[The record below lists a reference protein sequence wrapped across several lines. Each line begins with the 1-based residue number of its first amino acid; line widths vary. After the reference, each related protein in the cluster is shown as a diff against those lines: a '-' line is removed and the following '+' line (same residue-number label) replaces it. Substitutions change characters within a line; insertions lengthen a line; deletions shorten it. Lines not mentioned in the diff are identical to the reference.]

1 MLILCAQGGSEMPI
15 GGQLCNPARITRIAR
30 WSWWSWWIYC
40 FELYDDDEDDDDD
53 MKTDRCPWQHFSPQL
68 LTRNSKVHPDHMMMK
83 MIFQFHQM
91 MNLTFVI
98 VIIRIL
104 KTMTNVWNEIK
115 NTKISWFVNVNTNK
129 YEHCRKYQ
137 LILTNTGDHQSKYC
151 THPRGEKTNNLHHCQ
166 NWPIMHLDVKIS
178 LVCLVSFNHTKLFMF
193 NWYTKPKTQLVF
205 DRFLFIN
212 FSSFQSI
219 NTIKNTKS
227 SCIQCKLYFFHLQL
241 LNS

>member
-1 MLILCAQGGSEMPI
+1 MTFTFVMIMILKTKTKVWNKIKNIQIFWFINVNTSVSIKENTGWSSQIQGGS
-15 GGQLCNPARITRIAR
+15 Q
-30 WSWWSWWIYC
+30 
-40 FELYDDDEDDDDD
+40 
-53 MKTDRCPWQHFSPQL
+53 
-68 LTRNSKVHPDHMMMK
+68 
-83 MIFQFHQM
+83 
-91 MNLTFVI
+91 
-98 VIIRIL
+98 
-104 KTMTNVWNEIK
+104 
-115 NTKISWFVNVNTNK
+115 
-129 YEHCRKYQ
+129 
-137 LILTNTGDHQSKYC
+137 TNTGDHQSKYC